1 MELKLDNPS
10 DYNSSPNKQADNVT
24 KKTNDNGTKRQ
35 LTCKVCGEEFG
46 KKKHLKHHLTE
57 HKRKLI
63 DTCNKDDSI
72 LHASDLEAVNAQD
85 TVMNNQ
91 GLISPGKA
99 PQSTMTEDNNSGKNL
114 SRSYEVPKVTVI
126 KNPSIRNVLKEEML
140 LCGECSKVLP
150 YQKNLTNHMGIYTE
164 KIFQACY
171 ICGKLFNMKS
181 NMHQHVKKAHKIN
194 DLSQTSSSYLNIQTE
209 ENQEMIHELDWH
221 DHNWHNKVP
230 EILLKSVITDIIGQ
244 DEEIM
249 KSRQSCSRFGY
260 TIIEKWENI
269 VNTKQNA
276 ASQESKLKISCCM
289 LKVDVAHDYVTFLWN
304 IRK

>member
-24 KKTNDNGTKRQ
+24 KKTNDNGTRRQ
-35 LTCKVCGEEFG
+35 LTCKLCGEEFG

-91 GLISPGKA
+91 GVISPGKA

-114 SRSYEVPKVTVI
+114 SRSYEEPKVTVI

-140 LCGECSKVLP
+140 PHQSHG
-150 YQKNLTNHMGIYTE
+150 NLY
-164 KIFQACY
+164 
-171 ICGKLFNMKS
+171 
-181 NMHQHVKKAHKIN
+181 
-194 DLSQTSSSYLNIQTE
+194 
-209 ENQEMIHELDWH
+209 
-221 DHNWHNKVP
+221 
-230 EILLKSVITDIIGQ
+230 
-244 DEEIM
+244 
-249 KSRQSCSRFGY
+249 
-260 TIIEKWENI
+260 
-269 VNTKQNA
+269 
-276 ASQESKLKISCCM
+276 
-289 LKVDVAHDYVTFLWN
+289 
-304 IRK
+304 